1 VEGKHTSLFLTLRNA
16 PDKIVA
22 CWQVRKYIDY
32 KAVEKEGL
40 TQGRVEFSIPG
51 KPGDYVF
58 RYLKGDYTELALSP
72 PVSVRSALTV
82 LLDEVKALTV
92 NGDTESVVELL
103 ETVMLRIKGNDDAL
117 HRQALE
123 SWRQQQAR
131 KTKPPPDE
139 SNEKDAITAATA
151 PAAINENLDN
161 ITSPVAASTADRAK
175 VAHNSEVGAKK
186 SPRRDLVPRKRG
198 VTTVRVRGTGCY
210 AHGKQGEGDS
220 RCVWVDGKAVVGG
233 EAANKDN
240 HKALSAKK
248 SAGLWLLVLRL
259 RNLETLFSCCYDT

>member
-1 VEGKHTSLFLTLRNA
+1 M
-16 PDKIVA
+16 A
-22 CWQVRKYIDY
+22 CWQVRKYTDY

-40 TQGRVEFSIPG
+40 TQGRVELSIPG
-51 KPGDYVF
+51 KPGDYVL

-82 LLDEVKALTV
+82 LLSEVKALTV

-131 KTKPPPDE
+131 KTRPQPDE
-139 SNEKDAITAATA
+139 SRDRDTLMSQTAASSATTD
-151 PAAINENLDN
+151 NLDN
-161 ITSPVAASTADRAK
+161 ISSPMDASAADKTNVA
-175 VAHNSEVGAKK
+175 NSSEIGAKK
-186 SPRRDLVPRKRG
+186 SPRRDAVAPRKRG
-198 VTTVRVRGTGCY
+198 VATVRVRGTGCY
-210 AHGKQGEGDS
+210 AQGKHAEGDS
-220 RCVWVDGKAVVGG
+220 RGVWVDGKAVVGG
-233 EAANKDN
+233 EAANKD
-240 HKALSAKK
+240 HSKVSSAKK
-248 SAGLWLLVLRL
+248 RSAGLWLLVLRL